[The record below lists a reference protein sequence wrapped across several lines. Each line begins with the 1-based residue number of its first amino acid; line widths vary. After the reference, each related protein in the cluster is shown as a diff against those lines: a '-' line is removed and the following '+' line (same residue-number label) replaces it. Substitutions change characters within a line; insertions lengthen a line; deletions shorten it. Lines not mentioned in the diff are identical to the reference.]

1 VQNLAQ
7 SLVIFSKLADKIQF
21 KSDMWSKSLAEIV
34 SENYSYGA
42 VLHQFG
48 IDFFKYPYQT
58 LEAICKARHIS
69 PSMVTRE
76 LEHKNQSNH
85 SESHAVHFARLSK
98 YPVDMVIDYLK
109 QSHRI
114 FMRRRLPYM
123 TDLVAH
129 TQLPDRNSAYYE
141 IVNDLKIAFPLFA
154 EDFIHHIL
162 DEETNIFSHILRLDD
177 VVYHQMPLSKIYF
190 AMESHS
196 MMKFAASH
204 TTDDDDMTGIRE
216 MTNHYQITE
225 ETPFMLKVLYTE
237 LLAFEQELSEHATIE
252 NQILIPKA
260 LQLEAKVKKIFQEK
274 IKYN

>member
-1 VQNLAQ
+1 
-7 SLVIFSKLADKIQF
+7 
-21 KSDMWSKSLAEIV
+21 MWSKSLAEIV

-48 IDFFKYPYQT
+48 IDFFKYPYKT

-69 PSMVTRE
+69 PTMVARE
-76 LEHKNQSNH
+76 LELKSNINH
-85 SESHAVHFARLSK
+85 TENYVTHFARLSK
-98 YPVDMVIDYLK
+98 YPVDMVIDSLK

-123 TDLVAH
+123 TELVAH
-129 TQLPDRNSAYYE
+129 TQLLDSQSPYHE

-162 DEETNIFSHILRLDD
+162 EEEAEIFTHILRLDD
-177 VVYHQMPLSKIYF
+177 VVYHQVPLSKIYF
-190 AMESHS
+190 AMENKSIV
-196 MMKFAASH
+196 KFAASH

-216 MTNHYQITE
+216 MTNQYEIKKD
-225 ETPFMLKVLYTE
+225 TPFMLKVLYTE
-237 LLAFEQELSEHATIE
+237 LLAFEKELSEHAAIE

-260 LQLEAKVKKIFQEK
+260 LKLEAQVKKIFQDK

>member
-1 VQNLAQ
+1 
-7 SLVIFSKLADKIQF
+7 
-21 KSDMWSKSLAEIV
+21 MWSKSLAEIV

-48 IDFFKYPYQT
+48 IDFFKYPYKT
-58 LEAICKARHIS
+58 LEAICKSRHIS
-69 PSMVTRE
+69 PTMVTRE
-76 LEHKNQSNH
+76 LELKSLYDQK
-85 SESHAVHFARLSK
+85 ESYATHFARLAQ
-98 YPVDMVIDYLK
+98 YPVDMVIDSLR

-123 TDLVAH
+123 TELIAH
-129 TQLPDRNSAYYE
+129 TQLPDRCSPYYE

-162 DEETNIFSHILRLDD
+162 EEEAEIFSHILRLDD

-196 MMKFAASH
+196 IIKFAAAH

-216 MTNHYQITE
+216 MTNNYAIQE
-225 ETPFMLKVLYTE
+225 DTPFMLKVLYTE
-237 LLAFEQELSEHATIE
+237 LLAFEKELSEHATIE

-260 LQLEAKVKKIFQEK
+260 LKLEATVKKIFKEK